1 MFASGASGAMTKG
14 QARWCASSW
23 VGAQHKTLSCAIS
36 LGLQSHL
43 LAGWIALLPILSPAL
58 LPVGTKGC
66 PKEGSERG
74 HPTWQPTPTCTMQRG
89 HLLCKEGGCEWSQV
103 NKCSKTK
110 YSLWAL
116 FSVHGISVIR
126 LQFHLTYS
134 LFLLCFFFPPP
145 FQSVQVQ
152 QEQEVLL
159 FQKSSKTHFRHY
171 HKFTMSNSLS
181 SSWVAHVPVCLPPAV
196 WTFYLHVRTE
206 SLQGWLL
213 FPITKAIFQNFI
225 SLTAHLRSSYLLYL
239 HTEKNDSD
247 QGILNWRDITCSLPA
262 LTTSA
267 LLCHAF
273 HVAMG
278 DQEKPNAPAEVYL
291 LQGLCFHQIKHT
303 HCTNVI
309 KAGSQ
314 TQVIKQQQ
322 QKTLKPFKPDSVKP
336 EHKGEW
342 PEGRCTYCEDIIV
355 ANLSLVVKRWRGS
368 SRP

>member
-1 MFASGASGAMTKG
+1 MSVVFSPWNISDQITISSDIFTVFAVFFF
-14 QARWCASSW
+14 SS
-23 VGAQHKTLSCAIS
+23 SFS
-36 LGLQSHL
+36 
-43 LAGWIALLPILSPAL
+43 
-58 LPVGTKGC
+58 
-66 PKEGSERG
+66 
-74 HPTWQPTPTCTMQRG
+74 
-89 HLLCKEGGCEWSQV
+89 
-103 NKCSKTK
+103 KCSSAAGTGGAPVSKK
-110 YSLWAL
+110 
-116 FSVHGISVIR
+116 
-126 LQFHLTYS
+126 LQNTFQTLPQIHYEQLT
-134 LFLLCFFFPPP
+134 PP
-145 FQSVQVQ
+145 SA
-152 QEQEVLL
+152 
-159 FQKSSKTHFRHY
+159 T
-171 HKFTMSNSLS
+171 TG
-181 SSWVAHVPVCLPPAV
+181 WVAHVPVCLPPAV